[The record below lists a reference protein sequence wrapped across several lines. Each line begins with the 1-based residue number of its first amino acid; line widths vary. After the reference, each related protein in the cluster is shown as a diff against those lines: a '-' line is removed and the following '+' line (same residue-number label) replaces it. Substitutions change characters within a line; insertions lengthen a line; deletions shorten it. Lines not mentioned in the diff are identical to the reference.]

1 MKSILKVKKD
11 EATNE
16 FYFDLDD
23 IKDLIDIDLIDSYS
37 IEQDDNGVISITF
50 FVKLINSLLHILCI
64 KAIVFVKSYI
74 FFIFS

>member
-50 FVKLINSLLHILCI
+50 FDANDNKIIPVK
-64 KAIVFVKSYI
+64 K
-74 FFIFS
+74 